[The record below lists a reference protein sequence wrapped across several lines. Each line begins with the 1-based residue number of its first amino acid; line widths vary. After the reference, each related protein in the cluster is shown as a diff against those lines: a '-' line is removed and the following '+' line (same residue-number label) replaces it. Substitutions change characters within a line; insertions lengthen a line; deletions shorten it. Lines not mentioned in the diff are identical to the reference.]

1 MTIPA
6 GRPGKVCPT
15 LTKQAHGWSLTANGK
30 KMDADKILARTHDEM
45 DECWVK
51 AVQRVGGNV
60 KRGQMI
66 LPWGVELGR
75 ALKGLR

>member
-1 MTIPA
+1 
-6 GRPGKVCPT
+6 
-15 LTKQAHGWSLTANGK
+15 
-30 KMDADKILARTHDEM
+30 MDADKILARTHDEM